1 VGGPELAGA
10 ARSAARLGGSR
21 EKVADGIEVA
31 AGTDRVAAA
40 SEIDGGAVEDIEAEA
55 AEVVIT
61 RSVLGVIP
69 CKT

>member
-1 VGGPELAGA
+1 
-10 ARSAARLGGSR
+10 
-21 EKVADGIEVA
+21 VA
-31 AGTDRVAAA
+31 AGADRVAAA

-61 RSVLGVIP
+61 GSVLGVIP

>member
-1 VGGPELAGA
+1 
-10 ARSAARLGGSR
+10 
-21 EKVADGIEVA
+21 VA
-31 AGTDRVAAA
+31 AGADRVAAE

-61 RSVLGVIP
+61 RSVLALIP